1 MCLVTLWGSDCCDCD
16 VWVLCNQMGA
26 CMGKK
31 EKSDLA
37 LPVHDWL
44 ETFVQRF
51 TEFWLSIVLLVLLSL
66 LCVCICL
73 CVCVCVCVYESVSGV
88 CPCVCVVE
96 ILSLIEDV
104 FSGTHN

>member
-1 MCLVTLWGSDCCDCD
+1 
-16 VWVLCNQMGA
+16 
-26 CMGKK
+26 MGKK

-44 ETFVQRF
+44 ETFVQCF

-73 CVCVCVCVYESVSGV
+73 CVCVCVCV
-88 CPCVCVVE
+88 CVCAV
-96 ILSLIEDV
+96 SY
-104 FSGTHN
+104 THLTLPTRRTV